1 MKLFLR
7 YSLELLVSFV
17 LLQFF
22 HSTSWFSPDHQS
34 SILSNQLIKF
44 YRSGQSNLSFNT
56 VMEPYDTIRDD
67 LAREM
72 FTKIRVLCWIMTA
85 PRNHWKKARHVKNTW
100 GKRCNKLVFVSTET
114 DNRLPTV
121 KIAAVEGYDNLWG
134 KTREAFRYVWE
145 HYREE
150 ADWFLK
156 ADDDSFVILEN
167 LRYYLSIFNT
177 SDPLYFGHKFKAYIK
192 SGYMQGGSGYI
203 KFSRDLAQVLYN
215 LVMKIGYVLSKEALR
230 RFVEIGLED
239 PTKCSATE
247 WPEDVEIGRCMENM
261 KCEGMDTRDSYGRN
275 RFLPVSLPIHLTL
288 GIVEDTWLWDMHPS
302 YYPIQGGFDCCSD
315 TAIGFHQLTASDMYL
330 YDYLIYRVNPYG
342 VKDVRLEIQ
351 FRPHTPP
358 DVELQEPPYPGPS
371 AADRIWLKELRNRE
385 RSELERFGQTESK
398 YYSEENFQDDHK

>member
-1 MKLFLR
+1 MKRILR
-7 YSLELLVSFV
+7 YSLEFLVSFFIV
-17 LLQFF
+17 QFF
-22 HSTSWFSPDHQS
+22 HCAKWFSPSDQS
-34 SILSNQLIKF
+34 NVILNRTLIKLD
-44 YRSGQSNLSFNT
+44 RSEQSNLSFNT

-100 GKRCNKLVFVSTET
+100 GKRCNKLIFISTET

-134 KTREAFRYVWE
+134 KTREAFRYIWE

-192 SGYMQGGSGYI
+192 SGYMQGGSGY
-203 KFSRDLAQVLYN
+203 
-215 LVMKIGYVLSKEALR
+215 VLSKEALR
-230 RFVEIGLED
+230 RFVEIGLQN
-239 PTKCSATE
+239 PTICSATE
-247 WPEDVEIGRCMENM
+247 WPEDVEIGRCMENL
-261 KCEGMDTRDSYGRN
+261 KCKGMDTRDSYGRD

-288 GIVEDTWLWDMHPS
+288 GIAEDTWLWDMHPS
-302 YYPIQGGFDCCSD
+302 YYPIQRGFDCCSD
-315 TAIGFHQLTASDMYL
+315 TAIGFHQLTPSDMYL

-342 VKDVRLEIQ
+342 VKDVRSDIQ
-351 FRPHTPP
+351 TRPHPPP
-358 DVELQEPPYPGPS
+358 DVKLQEPPFPGPS
-371 AADRIWLKELRNRE
+371 AADLIWLKELKNRE
-385 RSELERFGQTESK
+385 RSELDRFGQTESEN
-398 YYSEENFQDDHK
+398 YSDENFQDNDK